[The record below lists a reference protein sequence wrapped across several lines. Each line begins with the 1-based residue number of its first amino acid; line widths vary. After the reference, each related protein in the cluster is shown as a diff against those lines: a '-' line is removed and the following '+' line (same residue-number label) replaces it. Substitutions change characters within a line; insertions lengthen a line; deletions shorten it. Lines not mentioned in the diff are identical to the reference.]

1 MILFVSYD
9 PELKMLFKIAAHRI
23 MQPMCYC
30 IYSESIQRGHNN
42 TENISRDMVRHIVG
56 LTDGAAA
63 LVGGAAVASAGA
75 ACSHIHTEQ
84 KGKGQMTLELFLL
97 QV

>member
-1 MILFVSYD
+1 
-9 PELKMLFKIAAHRI
+9 
-23 MQPMCYC
+23 MCYC

-42 TENISRDMVRHIVG
+42 TENISRDMVRRIVG

-63 LVGGAAVASAGA
+63 LVRGAALASAGA

-84 KGKGQMTLELFLL
+84 KGQMTLELFQL